1 MTPMGMAISGGKKIF
16 EGAKSFTQSKTFKNI
31 KGIAGKAFNMT
42 PLGMGIS
49 MLKSM
54 KGDKTDVESS
64 SDVAAAPDAPP
75 MQSGDVVPPSEDSS
89 TLSSSTTVNTSSS
102 SITQATKPLA
112 NGLRSTE
119 PGFVPMPV
127 VVPQLIPFPVT
138 KVVKEKVVQHKSY
151 GIDPFS
157 GKYVEL

>member
-1 MTPMGMAISGGKKIF
+1 
-16 EGAKSFTQSKTFKNI
+16 
-31 KGIAGKAFNMT
+31 
-42 PLGMGIS
+42 MGIS

-54 KGDKTDVESS
+54 KGNKTDVESS